1 MKEKLIIKKQNTNEK
16 IELDYN
22 DLDFGFG
29 IGDYYYNGQCSGSQ
43 IGFYWVEEL
52 GQKYVE
58 HLFFN
63 VYVGNDD
70 ENDIITLDTMLKN
83 LTTDEK
89 LVVTLSVEDYE
100 VFRLWYSEVEK
111 IGFHYYT
118 DYEIEVLENY
128 KNSAIVEM
136 EKMKNERNI

>member
-1 MKEKLIIKKQNTNEK
+1 
-16 IELDYN
+16 
-22 DLDFGFG
+22 
-29 IGDYYYNGQCSGSQ
+29 
-43 IGFYWVEEL
+43 
-52 GQKYVE
+52 
-58 HLFFN
+58 
-63 VYVGNDD
+63 
-70 ENDIITLDTMLKN
+70 MLKN
-83 LTTDEK
+83 LTTDEE
-89 LVVTLSVEDYE
+89 LVITLSVEDYE

>member
-1 MKEKLIIKKQNTNEK
+1 MKEKLIIEEQNTNEK
-16 IELDYN
+16 IELDYD

-29 IGDYYYNGQCSGSQ
+29 IGDYYYNGKCSGSQ
-43 IGFYWVEEL
+43 IGFCWVEEL

-70 ENDIITLDTMLKN
+70 ENDIYTINKYLKN
-83 LTTDEK
+83 LTSNEE
-89 LVVTLSVEDYE
+89 LNITLSKEDYE
-100 VFRLWYSEVEK
+100 VFLKWYNEVEK

-118 DYEIEVLENY
+118 DYEIEVLE
-128 KNSAIVEM
+128 K
-136 EKMKNERNI
+136 

>member
-16 IELDYN
+16 IELDYD

-43 IGFYWVEEL
+43 IGFCWVEEL

-70 ENDIITLDTMLKN
+70 ENDIYTINKYLKN
-83 LTTDEK
+83 LTSNEELTI
-89 LVVTLSVEDYE
+89 TLSKEDYE
-100 VFRLWYSEVEK
+100 VFLKWYNEVEK

-118 DYEIEVLENY
+118 DYEIEVLE
-128 KNSAIVEM
+128 K
-136 EKMKNERNI
+136 

>member
-29 IGDYYYNGQCSGSQ
+29 IGDYYYNGKCSGSQ
-43 IGFYWVEEL
+43 IGFYWSEEN
-52 GQKYVE
+52 GKEYVE

-63 VYVGNDD
+63 VYRGTDD
-70 ENDIITLDTMLKN
+70 DNDIYTLDTMLKN
-83 LTTDEK
+83 LTPNEELTI
-89 LVVTLSVEDYE
+89 TLSVEDYE
-100 VFRLWYSEVEK
+100 VFRLWYNEVEK

-118 DYEIEVLENY
+118 DYEVEVLENY
-128 KNSAIVEM
+128 KNGAIVEM